1 MRYRLVFDR
10 KYKVTGRS
18 VVNMRGSIV
27 IFQDGVATVTNKD
40 TADYARKLRFIDRV
54 EEIPEDVPVVVETV
68 LPVEEEV
75 VEEEVVKEEEVI
87 EEEEPIE
94 EEEEET
100 VEEEASS
107 PSAEEITALYEE
119 LGTWTAVAKH
129 YGVTTT
135 ILRKYREEAGL
146 L

>member
-27 IFQDGVATVTNKD
+27 VFQDGVATVTNKD

-75 VEEEVVKEEEVI
+75 VEEEVI
-87 EEEEPIE
+87 EEEEPAQE
-94 EEEEET
+94 EEPIEEEET

-146 L
+146 I

>member
-27 IFQDGVATVTNKD
+27 VFQDGVATVTNKD

-75 VEEEVVKEEEVI
+75 VEEEVIEEGEPAQ
-87 EEEEPIE
+87 EEEPI
-94 EEEEET
+94 EEEET

-146 L
+146 I